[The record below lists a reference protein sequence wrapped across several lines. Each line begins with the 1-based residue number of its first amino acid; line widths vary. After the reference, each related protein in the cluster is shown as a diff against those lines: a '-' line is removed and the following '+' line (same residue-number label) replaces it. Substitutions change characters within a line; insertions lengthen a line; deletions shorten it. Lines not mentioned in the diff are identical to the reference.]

1 MPKAKKRKRSIL
13 APILALLLVLA
24 LAGTLLFSAFR
35 DKIEHWEYPQRFT
48 EYVEYYAGKYGIDPM
63 ILYAFIR
70 TESNFDPNAD
80 SDAGARG
87 LMQITEVTFDWI
99 KMKIAPKESLTFDD
113 LYDPETNIRFGSYFV
128 SYCLDRYS
136 GHLATAAAQDFCEG
150 YKTFLDNAKTEREAT
165 AYSEKLLTAAGYQ
178 KFVPGTSYA
187 PGTKVYAINR
197 EKCVLAAT
205 IGTKNL
211 EEGFH
216 LNIAHIDSPRLDLRP
231 VPVFEKTGIGYLR
244 THYYGG
250 VRKYQWPTIPLAL
263 HGVIYR
269 ADGTR
274 VNVCIGEKDDDPV
287 FCITD
292 LLPHLGAKQSAKTL
306 AEGITAEDLNVIIAS
321 LPIEDKDAEQRVK
334 LNVLG
339 MLNEAYGITERDFT
353 RAEIE
358 VVPAYKARDIGL
370 DRAMIGAYGHDDR
383 VDAYPAL
390 MAEIGTKSPAY
401 TSVCVL
407 TDKEETGSDGVTGLN
422 SMYTFHFLQQ
432 LCAGQGADYITACKA
447 AKCLS
452 ADVTAAYD
460 PTFADAFEPD
470 NGTYAGRGVA
480 IYKYTGSRGKS
491 GTSDAS
497 AELVSYLTGLMD
509 ANSVVWQ
516 IGEMGKLDLGGG
528 GTVAKYVANQDI
540 DTIDIGVP
548 VLSMHSPFEIVSKA
562 DVYMAYLTF
571 KAFCEDAE

>member
-1 MPKAKKRKRSIL
+1 MKGMFHMQTTEELKKLLYKNDTVADA
-13 APILALLLVLA
+13 APEAL
-24 LAGTLLFSAFR
+24 
-35 DKIEHWEYPQRFT
+35 
-48 EYVEYYAGKYGIDPM
+48 
-63 ILYAFIR
+63 
-70 TESNFDPNAD
+70 
-80 SDAGARG
+80 
-87 LMQITEVTFDWI
+87 
-99 KMKIAPKESLTFDD
+99 
-113 LYDPETNIRFGSYFV
+113 
-128 SYCLDRYS
+128 
-136 GHLATAAAQDFCEG
+136 AAAQDFCEG
-150 YKTFLDNAKTEREAT
+150 YKTFLDHCKTERET
-165 AYSEKLLTAAGYQ
+165 VAYSEKLLLEAGY
-178 KFVPGTSYA
+178 KPFVPGEKLN
-187 PGTKVYAINR
+187 PGDKVYTINR
-197 EKCVLAAT
+197 KKCVLAAT
-205 IGTKNL
+205 VGTKPL
-211 EEGFH
+211 DQGFH

-231 VPVFEKTGIGYLR
+231 VPVFEKNGLGYLR

-269 ADGTR
+269 ADGSA
-274 VNVCIGEKDDDPV
+274 VEVCIGEKDDDPV

-292 LLPHLGAKQSAKTL
+292 LLPHLGAKQNAKTL
-306 AEGITAEDLNVIIAS
+306 AEGITAENLNVLIGSQPIADR
-321 LPIEDKDAEQRVK
+321 EAEQRVK
-334 LNVLG
+334 LNILG
-339 MLNEAYGITERDFT
+339 MLHEAYGITERDFT

-358 VVPAYKARDIGL
+358 VVPAHKARDIGL

-390 MAEIGTKSPAY
+390 MAEIGVQNPAY
-401 TSVCVL
+401 TTVCVL

-432 LCAGQGADYITACKA
+432 LCQTQGADYIMSCKA
-447 AKCLS
+447 SKCLS

-470 NGTYAGRGVA
+470 NGTYAGNGVA

-491 GTSDAS
+491 STSDAS
-497 AELVSYLTGLMD
+497 AELVSYLTRLMD
-509 ANSVVWQ
+509 RSGIVWQ

-548 VLSMHSPFEIVSKA
+548 VLAMHSPFEVVSKA
-562 DVYMAYLTF
+562 DVYMAYRTF

>member
-1 MPKAKKRKRSIL
+1 MQTTEELKKLLYKNEKVADL
-13 APILALLLVLA
+13 APD
-24 LAGTLLFSAFR
+24 TL
-35 DKIEHWEYPQRFT
+35 K
-48 EYVEYYAGKYGIDPM
+48 
-63 ILYAFIR
+63 
-70 TESNFDPNAD
+70 
-80 SDAGARG
+80 
-87 LMQITEVTFDWI
+87 
-99 KMKIAPKESLTFDD
+99 
-113 LYDPETNIRFGSYFV
+113 
-128 SYCLDRYS
+128 
-136 GHLATAAAQDFCEG
+136 AAQEFCEG
-150 YKTFLDNAKTEREAT
+150 YKAFLDNGKTEREVT
-165 AYSEKLLTAAGYQ
+165 AYSEKLLVEAGY
-178 KFVPGTSYA
+178 KPFVPGEKPEA
-187 PGTKVYAINR
+187 GAKVYTINR
-197 EKCVLAAT
+197 SKCVLAAT
-205 IGTKNL
+205 IGTKSL

-231 VPVFEKTGIGYLR
+231 VPVFEKNGLGYLR

-263 HGVIYR
+263 HGVVYR
-269 ADGTR
+269 ADGTK
-274 VNVCIGEKDDDPV
+274 VDICIGEKEDDPV

-292 LLPHLGAKQSAKTL
+292 LLPHLGAKQNAKPL
-306 AEGITAEDLNVIIAS
+306 GEGITAEDLNVLIAS
-321 LPIEDKDAEQRVK
+321 QPIADKDAEQRVK

-358 VVPAYKARDIGL
+358 VVPAHKARDIGL

-390 MAEIGTKSPAY
+390 MAEIGVKAPVY
-401 TSVCVL
+401 TTVCVL
-407 TDKEETGSDGVTGLN
+407 TDKEETGSDGVTGLQ

-432 LCAGQGADYITACKA
+432 LCQAQGADYISACKA

-452 ADVTAAYD
+452 ADVTAAFD

-470 NGTYAGRGVA
+470 NGTYAGNGVA
-480 IYKYTGSRGKS
+480 IYKYTGARGKS

-509 ANSVVWQ
+509 RNGVVWQ

-548 VLSMHSPFEIVSKA
+548 VLAMHSPFEVVSKE

>member
-1 MPKAKKRKRSIL
+1 MSEKLTAKQ
-13 APILALLLVLA
+13 AAEQLLYKPEYA
-24 LAGTLLFSAFR
+24 ADKSA
-35 DKIEHWEYPQRFT
+35 D
-48 EYVEYYAGKYGIDPM
+48 V
-63 ILYAFIR
+63 
-70 TESNFDPNAD
+70 
-80 SDAGARG
+80 
-87 LMQITEVTFDWI
+87 
-99 KMKIAPKESLTFDD
+99 KEK
-113 LYDPETNIRFGSYFV
+113 
-128 SYCLDRYS
+128 
-136 GHLATAAAQDFCEG
+136 AAAFAEG
-150 YKTFLDNAKTEREAT
+150 YKAFLNAAKTEREAAAT
-165 AYSEKLLTAAGYQ
+165 SEKLLLEAGYE
-178 KFVPGTSYA
+178 KFEPKKTYA
-187 PGTKVYAINR
+187 PGQKIYFVQEHKA
-197 EKCVLAAT
+197 VVAAT
-205 IGTKNL
+205 IGRKSF
-211 EEGFH
+211 EEGFR
-216 LNIAHIDSPRLDLRP
+216 LVIAHIDSPRLDLRP
-231 VPVFEKTGIGYLR
+231 TPLYESDHLSYFK

-250 VRKYQWPTIPLAL
+250 IRKYQWVTIPLQL
-263 HGVIYR
+263 RGVV
-269 ADGTR
+269 AKKDGS
-274 VNVCIGEKDDDPV
+274 VVDVCIGEAGEPQLV
-287 FCITD
+287 ITD
-292 LLPHLGAKQSAKTL
+292 LLPHLGREQNQKKLPDA
-306 AEGITAEDLNVIIAS
+306 ITAENLNVVLGS
-321 LPIEDKDAEQRVK
+321 LPIADADAENRIK
-334 LNVLG
+334 LSILG
-339 MLNEAYGITERDFT
+339 LLNEMYGITERDFVT
-353 RAEIE
+353 AEIE
-358 VVPAYKARDIGL
+358 IVPAFKARDVGL
-370 DRAMIGAYGHDDR
+370 DRSMIGAYGHDDR

-390 MAEIGTKSPAY
+390 MAEIEVQHPAH
-401 TSVCVL
+401 TTVCIL
-407 TDKEETGSDGVTGLN
+407 TDKEEVGSDGVTGMN
-422 SMYTFHFLQQ
+422 SMYAYHFLQQ

>member
-1 MPKAKKRKRSIL
+1 MKTTQELKE
-13 APILALLLVLA
+13 LLYKNKTVA
-24 LAGTLLFSAFR
+24 DQQPDAIA
-35 DKIEHWEYPQRFT
+35 E
-48 EYVEYYAGKYGIDPM
+48 A
-63 ILYAFIR
+63 
-70 TESNFDPNAD
+70 NA
-80 SDAGARG
+80 
-87 LMQITEVTFDWI
+87 
-99 KMKIAPKESLTFDD
+99 
-113 LYDPETNIRFGSYFV
+113 
-128 SYCLDRYS
+128 
-136 GHLATAAAQDFCEG
+136 FCEG
-150 YKTFLDNAKTEREAT
+150 YKAFLNAAKTEREAA
-165 AYSEKLLTAAGYQ
+165 AYSEQLLKQAGY
-178 KFVPGTSYA
+178 KPFVPGMA
-187 PGTKVYAINR
+187 LNAGDKVYLINR
-197 EKCVLAAT
+197 SKCVLAAT
-205 IGTKNL
+205 IG
-211 EEGFH
+211 ERSMAEGFH

-231 VPVFEKTGIGYLR
+231 VPLFEKDGLAYFR

-250 VRKYQWPTIPLAL
+250 IRKYQWPTIPLAL
-263 HGVIYR
+263 HGVVCR
-269 ADGTR
+269 EDGTT
-274 VNVCIGEKDDDPV
+274 VTITIGENDEDPV
-287 FCITD
+287 FTITD
-292 LLPHLGAKQSAKTL
+292 LLPHLGREQNQKKLPDA
-306 AEGITAEDLNVIIAS
+306 ITAENLNVVLGS
-321 LPIEDKDAEQRVK
+321 LPIADADAENRIK
-334 LNVLG
+334 LSILG
-339 MLNEAYGITERDFT
+339 LLNEMYGITERDFVT
-353 RAEIE
+353 AEIE
-358 VVPAYKARDIGL
+358 IVPAFKARDVGL
-370 DRAMIGAYGHDDR
+370 DRSMIGAYGHDDR

-390 MAEIGTKSPAY
+390 MAEIEVQHPAH
-401 TSVCVL
+401 TTVCIL
-407 TDKEETGSDGVTGLN
+407 TDKEEVGSDGVTGMN
-422 SMYTFHFLQQ
+422 SMYAYHFLQQ

-509 ANSVVWQ
+509 TNSVVWQ

>member
-1 MPKAKKRKRSIL
+1 MKTTEELKNLLYKNETVADA
-13 APILALLLVLA
+13 AP
-24 LAGTLLFSAFR
+24 
-35 DKIEHWEYPQRFT
+35 
-48 EYVEYYAGKYGIDPM
+48 
-63 ILYAFIR
+63 
-70 TESNFDPNAD
+70 
-80 SDAGARG
+80 DA
-87 LMQITEVTFDWI
+87 I
-99 KMKIAPKESLTFDD
+99 
-113 LYDPETNIRFGSYFV
+113 
-128 SYCLDRYS
+128 
-136 GHLATAAAQDFCEG
+136 AAAQDFCEG

-187 PGTKVYAINR
+187 PGTKVYTINR

-231 VPVFEKTGIGYLR
+231 VPVFEKTDIGYLR

-269 ADGTR
+269 ADGTK

-339 MLNEAYGITERDFT
+339 MLNETYGITERDFT

-358 VVPAYKARDIGL
+358 VVPAYKARDIG
-370 DRAMIGAYGHDDR
+370 
-383 VDAYPAL
+383 
-390 MAEIGTKSPAY
+390 TKNPAY

>member
-1 MPKAKKRKRSIL
+1 MQTTEELKKLLYKNEKVADL
-13 APILALLLVLA
+13 APD
-24 LAGTLLFSAFR
+24 TL
-35 DKIEHWEYPQRFT
+35 K
-48 EYVEYYAGKYGIDPM
+48 
-63 ILYAFIR
+63 
-70 TESNFDPNAD
+70 
-80 SDAGARG
+80 
-87 LMQITEVTFDWI
+87 
-99 KMKIAPKESLTFDD
+99 
-113 LYDPETNIRFGSYFV
+113 
-128 SYCLDRYS
+128 
-136 GHLATAAAQDFCEG
+136 AAQEFCEG
-150 YKTFLDNAKTEREAT
+150 YKAFLDNGKTEREVT
-165 AYSEKLLTAAGYQ
+165 AYSEKLLVEAGY
-178 KFVPGTSYA
+178 KPFVPGEKLEA
-187 PGTKVYAINR
+187 GAKVYTINR
-197 EKCVLAAT
+197 SKCVLAAT
-205 IGTKNL
+205 IGTKSL

-231 VPVFEKTGIGYLR
+231 VPVFEKNGLGYLR

-263 HGVIYR
+263 HGVVYR
-269 ADGTR
+269 ADGTK
-274 VNVCIGEKDDDPV
+274 VDICIGEKEDDPV

-292 LLPHLGAKQSAKTL
+292 LLPHLGAKQNAKPL
-306 AEGITAEDLNVIIAS
+306 GEGITAEDLNVLIAS
-321 LPIEDKDAEQRVK
+321 QPIADKDAEQRVK

-358 VVPAYKARDIGL
+358 VVPAHKARDIGL

-390 MAEIGTKSPAY
+390 MAEIGVKAPVY
-401 TSVCVL
+401 TTVCVL
-407 TDKEETGSDGVTGLN
+407 TDKEETGSDGVTGLQ

-432 LCAGQGADYITACKA
+432 LCQAQGADYISACKA

-452 ADVTAAYD
+452 ADVTAAFD

-470 NGTYAGRGVA
+470 NGTYAGNGVA
-480 IYKYTGSRGKS
+480 IYKYTGARGKS

-509 ANSVVWQ
+509 RNGAVWQ

-548 VLSMHSPFEIVSKA
+548 VLAMHSPFEVVSKE